1 MRCALRAWCV
11 ATILALWVVGPGA
24 LVASGDDGPSRA
36 FPADRPTRSVLRPT
50 EIPELGAAATP
61 RTSDKTVILLVS
73 GIGSDASDST
83 FDAIIAVLGKDP
95 RYEVHRFGG
104 SAEHP
109 YDTRGSIDQNADQLI
124 AEVRDLARTH
134 PKVDIVAHSM
144 GGAVVDDA
152 FRRGLSA
159 QDKVETYVALAAPHD
174 GSTEARMSTPFLTIS
189 ALLGMTPEFRA
200 VTGGLAQDVGSRAA
214 RDLAVIKAGPPPPG
228 VTRLDLRM
236 ATDVI
241 VTAPDSWTPGV
252 TSRTLLPSRPS
263 SVEGHG
269 GVTTDPHA
277 IAVVTATIAHA
288 QPPVRSW
295 RDTILEQAA
304 GNLST
309 AIQLVAPILYCG
321 AILVGL
327 GCAFSLWIKR
337 RRSGLAAAF
346 R

>member
-252 TSRTLLPSRPS
+252 TTRTLL
-263 SVEGHG
+263 
-269 GVTTDPHA
+269 PHA

-309 AIQLVAPILYCG
+309 AIQLGAPILYCG